1 MRNYIYVNSD
11 LLLACAN
18 NDRIAQKKLYEIC
31 FAFLMPNCKRYNRNE
46 QDARAVFNAGFLKIL
61 KNLSSIDI
69 ETILFAAWA
78 KRIMTNTIIDE
89 YRKNKNYKKAIIS
102 RDSERELDYYTSS
115 SQNSAIADMGKR
127 DIMELLEYL
136 KPAPKQVF
144 VMYVIEGYNHR
155 EIAEKLEMSEG
166 TSKWHLS
173 TARKELKNLLQRLEA
188 AELRLK
194 AI

>member
-102 RDSERELDYYTSS
+102 RDSERELDYYTSP